1 MNGTF
6 PTSSGCNQS
15 LMANMEEDGQESV
28 LTREQYEQFC
38 SPPQYYSALYGL
50 TGTIFQSLIFLVGV
64 TGNTMV
70 VVLVTVSRSL
80 HTTTNCYLLS
90 LAVADIIT
98 LVSSVPQVGQCHQ
111 KASKVTKWKKENKV
125 YIQKISQ
132 APFQTPPIGESDCL
146 YLLYLLLYLP
156 DW

>member
-98 LVSSVPQVGQCHQ
+98 LVSSVPQV
-111 KASKVTKWKKENKV
+111 
-125 YIQKISQ
+125 
-132 APFQTPPIGESDCL
+132 
-146 YLLYLLLYLP
+146 
-156 DW
+156 